1 MGKFQGIMIATDL
14 DGTFLASGGKV
25 VPRNVEVIRHFCDEG
40 GLFTIATGRQ
50 HNSLHVDIPGL
61 DTLVNIP
68 AVVTN
73 GMYLYDYQN
82 GCRLSEQFMDTAQ
95 AMRMILF
102 AREHYPKL
110 GVRASAPVGYL
121 VDGKLSLLYEP
132 VQLHDVANSIRICPV
147 EEWGEHHMHKVV
159 FYGDEQEV
167 DALRAD
173 FEASFGDVVEYHKSC
188 ATYLEIQK
196 KGVSKGR
203 TLLQLKAALEAERGY
218 PITMYCV
225 GDYGNDIAMLR
236 VADVAVCPA
245 NAIDEVKDICDMV
258 LCDHNEGV
266 IADLIERLS

>member
-25 VPRNVEVIRHFCDEG
+25 VPRNVEAIRHFCDEG

-61 DTLVNIP
+61 DTLVNVPIV
-68 AVVTN
+68 AVN

-82 GCRLSEQFMDTAQ
+82 GCRVSEVFMDTAL
-95 AMRMILF
+95 AMDMIRF
-102 AREHYPKL
+102 ARAHYPRL
-110 GVRASAPVGYL
+110 GIRASAPKGYL
-121 VDGKLSLLYEP
+121 VDGEISFLYEP
-132 VQLHDVANSIRICPV
+132 AQRQDIDKAIWLCPI
-147 EEWGEHHMHKVV
+147 EQWKDEQMHKVV
-159 FYGDEQEV
+159 FYGLECEV
-167 DALRAD
+167 DALRKD
-173 FEASFGDVVEYHKSC
+173 FETVFGDVMEYHKSC

-196 KGVSKGR
+196 KGVTKGKA
-203 TLLQLKAALEAERGY
+203 LLRLKQMLEAERGY
-218 PITMYCV
+218 PIKMYCV
-225 GDYGNDIAMLR
+225 GDYDNDLAMLR
-236 VADVAVCPA
+236 VADVPVCPA